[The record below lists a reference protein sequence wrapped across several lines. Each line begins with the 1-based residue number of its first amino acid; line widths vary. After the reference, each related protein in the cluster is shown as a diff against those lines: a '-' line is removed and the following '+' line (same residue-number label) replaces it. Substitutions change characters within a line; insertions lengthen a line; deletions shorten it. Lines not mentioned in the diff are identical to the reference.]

1 MVRELKFRAWEN
13 KRWKVFLY
21 GSLGSSF
28 PFGWS
33 AKDGASRIWI
43 EDEDGKPDWTIEQ
56 YTGLK
61 DKNGVEIYEGDVVRH
76 DDGWTSAV
84 RWDDFLTGFYP
95 FHFDIDKELFLSSW
109 EVIGNIYAREE

>member
-1 MVRELKFRAWEN
+1 MRDIRFRAWDKCYRRMVDVDELHI
-13 KRWKVFLY
+13 KSGKIRY
-21 GSLGSSF
+21 
-28 PFGWS
+28 
-33 AKDGASRIWI
+33 AKGFNTLVRFALM
-43 EDEDGKPDWTIEQ
+43 Q